1 MALLLGS
8 TAAFRAPLTPHRQPA
23 VLRHR
28 AVSPISCLALE
39 DEAGEVVVVPPE
51 TPPTP
56 LLALLDRTTKLQLG
70 VLLLSGFLTQ
80 MCVGMIIVTLP
91 AFAQTLG
98 LGSLG
103 VGLMVA
109 LPQLTKLLFNLPIG
123 HFIDVNGRKPSLLV
137 GGVLDAL
144 GQFSTA
150 AATSLGALVPAR
162 LLVGVGSSTG
172 GTAATAYL
180 MDVVGKYPE
189 RSGLL
194 LGAVQ
199 AIGFLAFAV
208 GPAVGGVIGERGGPA
223 LPFVLLGAV
232 LLLTTP
238 LKALM
243 PETLRKD
250 DAEGTERGAA
260 VPLREGLRG
269 LRAAMRGTFASYAR
283 LLRDTNQLA
292 LLALKCS
299 FLCGLS
305 LILTVVPLH
314 ATAAWGATP
323 ADLGR
328 LYSLMTFLSLVLS
341 PLAGALADRVGRRP
355 LAIGG
360 ALATALSVACMP
372 LATSRLGYYAA
383 RSVWSAG
390 EAFLITAYTALALDV
405 TPEEQRGAR
414 ASLDNQ
420 VGDVALLFL
429 PILFGVL
436 GQHSFAAAFWPAS
449 GLMLAAV
456 ATFARLSDGPEAAM
470 R

>member
-1 MALLLGS
+1 MKSSSQAAAACILILGS
-8 TAAFRAPLTPHRQPA
+8 ATTSTAYRAPLAPLRQPSVLRQPA
-23 VLRHR
+23 VRPLTL
-28 AVSPISCLALE
+28 VGCLAVE
-39 DEAGEVVVVPPE
+39 EKPEVVAEPVPTPE
-51 TPPTP
+51 TPPAP
-56 LLALLDRTTKLQLG
+56 LSLDRTTKLQLG
-70 VLLLSGFLTQ
+70 VMLLSGFLTQ
-80 MCVGMIIVTLP
+80 MGVGMIIVTLP

-123 HFIDVNGRKPSLLV
+123 HFIDVNGRKPSLLAGAV
-137 GGVLDAL
+137 IDAL

-162 LLVGVGSSTG
+162 LLVGIGSATG

-180 MDVVGKYPE
+180 MDVVGKYPA

-199 AIGFLAFAV
+199 AIGFLAFAA

-223 LPFVLLGAV
+223 LPFVLLGTV

-243 PETLRKD
+243 PETLREG
-250 DAEGTERGAA
+250 DAAAARG
-260 VPLREGLRG
+260 GGG

-283 LLRDTNQLA
+283 LLRDTNQIA

-314 ATAAWGATP
+314 ATASWGATP

-328 LYSLMTFLSLVLS
+328 LYSFVTFLSLVLS
-341 PLAGALADRVGRRP
+341 PLAGALADRVGRRVNAAP
-355 LAIGG
+355 RFK
-360 ALATALSVACMP
+360 LSTRSDRPETDHSRARAPCRNSRSP
-372 LATSRLGYYAA
+372 SAERSRL
-383 RSVWSAG
+383 R
-390 EAFLITAYTALALDV
+390 
-405 TPEEQRGAR
+405 
-414 ASLDNQ
+414 
-420 VGDVALLFL
+420 
-429 PILFGVL
+429 
-436 GQHSFAAAFWPAS
+436 
-449 GLMLAAV
+449 
-456 ATFARLSDGPEAAM
+456 
-470 R
+470 